1 MELQLQAAVKTQP
14 QIGHL
19 TFTRRSFHKS
29 SPKEISSR

>member
-19 TFTRRSFHKS
+19 TFIRRSFHQS
-29 SPKEISSR
+29 SPKKTTSH